1 MGFLEFPSQAG
12 VTPKNGEEA
21 PTGGKWGPGEMPEYV
36 HTAKEFRENR
46 SVADPLLTHNSMH

>member
-21 PTGGKWGPGEMPEYV
+21 AIGGRPRGGKWGPGEMPECV
-36 HTAKEFRENR
+36 HIAKDFRENR
-46 SVADPLLTHNSMH
+46 SVADPH